1 MKTLQNLAYVY
12 CAIMGINLSA
22 QSSVWQVSEGAHSVY
37 ISGTC
42 HILRASDYPLPVE
55 YDSAYKAADS
65 LVFEVPPED
74 LNDPAFAMRLM
85 TAGVYQDGRTLK
97 SVLSDEAYTAL
108 AAECRQANMP
118 IEMIQSMKPSM
129 AVMMLTVQKLMQA
142 GVSQA
147 GVDLH
152 YAQQAKVDQKPTA
165 SLETTEFQ
173 LQLITSMGEGIESEM
188 VLYSLKDLE
197 RINELFE
204 QMIEAW
210 RIGNLDT
217 IEQLFV
223 DDMLQYPE
231 IYNTMLKDRNARWL
245 PQIEAMLETEPTELV
260 LVGLAHMAGSD
271 GLIKLLTAKGYTVTQ
286 LNAD

>member
-1 MKTLQNLAYVY
+1 MKTLTYIAAACLLVSSS
-12 CAIMGINLSA
+12 LSA
-22 QSSVWQVSEGAHSVY
+22 QSSVWKVSQGAHRLY
-37 ISGTC
+37 LGGTS
-42 HILRASDYPLPVE
+42 HILRSSDYPLPNE
-55 YDSAYKAADS
+55 FDIAYQAADS
-65 LVFEVPPED
+65 LVFEVSPD
-74 LNDPAFAMRLM
+74 NLNDPAFAMRLM
-85 TAGVYQDGRTLK
+85 AESVYKDGRTLK

-118 IEMIQSMKPSM
+118 IEMIQSMKPGM

-152 YAQQAKVDQKPTA
+152 YAQQAKVDQKPIA

-173 LQLITSMGEGIESEM
+173 LQLITSLGEGIESEM

-210 RIGNLDT
+210 RIGNMDT

-271 GLIKLLTAKGYTVTQ
+271 GLIKLLTAKSYTVTQ

>member
-1 MKTLQNLAYVY
+1 MKTLHYLASLY
-12 CAIMGINLSA
+12 CFIIGTHLCA
-22 QSSVWQVSEGAHSVY
+22 QSSVWEVSDEIHKIYLA
-37 ISGTC
+37 GTC
-42 HILRASDYPLPVE
+42 HILRANDYPLPIE

-65 LVFEVPPED
+65 LAFEVPPED

-97 SVLSDEAYTAL
+97 SVLSEEAYTAL
-108 AAECRQANMP
+108 AAECRKANMP
-118 IEMIQSMKPSM
+118 FEMIQSMKPSM

-152 YAQQAKVDQKPTA
+152 YAQQAKVDQKPIA

-173 LQLITSMGEGIESEM
+173 LQLITSLGEGIESEM